1 MIWCKGLVHN
11 MIQQIH
17 FPSHASQ
24 FSPSSFFFLFFPSF
38 LPLLPSLHFLPS
50 LFGHI
55 GTVTRQVTNKT
66 IRSLCASLRAF
77 RQGLKAIRRVLVN
90 FSGITQ
96 KAAKL
101 VNGVW
106 VYVAT
111 SISSD
116 AEKVGGVQY
125 VERLQRRGSGGKAR
139 RYLYRMRIYGLNSDS
154 FRDKNYVWRN
164 EESNHQ
170 RNQTLLGSFC

>member
-1 MIWCKGLVHN
+1 MIYANGLVHN
-11 MIQQIH
+11 MTQQIH
-17 FPSHASQ
+17 FPSHA
-24 FSPSSFFFLFFPSF
+24 SSFFFLFFPSF
-38 LPLLPSLHFLPS
+38 LPLLPSFHFLPS

-55 GTVTRQVTNKT
+55 GAVTRQVTTKT
-66 IRSLCASLRAF
+66 TRSLCASQSIQARPESD
-77 RQGLKAIRRVLVN
+77 QESPSK

-125 VERLQRRGSGGKAR
+125 VERLQRRGSERKQGGICTGWGFTGIKFRVPSEIRIVYGGMRKAIISETR
-139 RYLYRMRIYGLNSDS
+139 L
-154 FRDKNYVWRN
+154 
-164 EESNHQ
+164 
-170 RNQTLLGSFC
+170 C